1 MSDSVDSLVCGGGV
15 LSCLVV
21 SCLLA
26 CLLVLVARDGGD
38 HGSGTELGLGLVT
51 GWLHQLLGWVLR

>member
-15 LSCLVV
+15 LSYLVV

-26 CLLVLVARDGGD
+26 CSCC
-38 HGSGTELGLGLVT
+38 SG
-51 GWLHQLLGWVLR
+51 WW